1 MKKQG
6 KNCFMMVMVLLLT
19 MSVAAQAEVYMES
32 FLGGTTAANLGS
44 ASLQLN
50 ELPPVGNARFSVN
63 SGKVQPSLIGGGRL
77 GTWFVPGGFLGFN
90 YPKWMKYFGFYTD
103 VSYQALNL
111 KEVTIQPNSLNVGL
125 SPGVEYSTSGLVVT
139 WAFMFAGRYGFLPN
153 QEVPFGRL
161 QPWVGIGPA
170 ILFTAIWPKGT
181 TNIPIN
187 LDNSGRIVSLSGLE
201 NPGGAFTVVPGL
213 VVDAG
218 VRYMFFQKVSI
229 SLSFRYRYARP
240 NFHWDLN
247 SEDGGTARLNFSPTY
262 SLLSGLAGIAFH
274 F

>member
-19 MSVAAQAEVYMES
+19 LPVAAQAEVYMES
-32 FLGGTTAANLGS
+32 LLGGAAAANLGS
-44 ASLQLN
+44 GSLQLN
-50 ELPPVGNARFSVN
+50 ELPPVGSTNFSVN
-63 SGKVQPSLIGGGRL
+63 TGSVQPSLIGGGRL

-103 VSYQALNL
+103 VSYQALN
-111 KEVTIQPNSLNVGL
+111 VNGVSIQPKSSNLVS
-125 SPGVEYSTSGLVVT
+125 SPGGEFSTGGFVVT

-153 QEVPFGRL
+153 EEVPFGRL

-170 ILFTAIWPKGT
+170 ILFTAIWPKDT
-181 TNIPIN
+181 VNFPIN
-187 LDNSGRIVSLSGLE
+187 LDGPRNIDSLSW
-201 NPGGAFTVVPGL
+201 NKNISGAFAVTPGL

-218 VRYMFFQKVSI
+218 VRYMIVKKFSV

-240 NFHWDLN
+240 NFHWDFS
-247 SEDGGTARLNFSPTY
+247 SENGGNARLNFSPTY
-262 SLLSGLAGIAFH
+262 NLFSGMAGIAYH

>member
-6 KNCFMMVMVLLLT
+6 RNCFMMVMVFLLT
-19 MSVAAQAEVYMES
+19 LSVAAQAEVYVES

-44 ASLQLN
+44 ASFQLN
-50 ELPPVGNARFSVN
+50 ELSPVGSTRFSVN
-63 SGKVQPSLIGGGRL
+63 NGSAQPSLIGGGRL

-90 YPKWMKYFGFYTD
+90 YPNWMKYFGFYTD
-103 VSYQALNL
+103 VSYQALN
-111 KEVTIQPNSLNVGL
+111 VNGVSIQPNSSNLG
-125 SPGVEYSTSGLVVT
+125 SSSAGEFSTSGFVVT

-170 ILFTAIWPKGT
+170 ILFTAIWPKNT
-181 TNIPIN
+181 VNVPIN
-187 LDNSGRIVSLSGLE
+187 LGGPSGIDSLSW
-201 NPGGAFTVVPGL
+201 NKNINGAFAVTPGL

-218 VRYMFFQKVSI
+218 VRYMIVKKFSI

-240 NFHWDLN
+240 NFHWDFEN
-247 SEDGGTARLNFSPTY
+247 GGTARLNFSPTY
-262 SLLSGLAGIAFH
+262 NLFSGMAGIAYH